1 MNIPLTLPDLSLWL
15 AATAI
20 ILLITSEILGS
31 SQEYSS
37 RILIDKTRMRLAA
50 IGSAIAF
57 LVTVVLGILSF

>member
-37 RILIDKTRMRLAA
+37 RILINKTRMRLGA

-57 LVTVVLGILSF
+57 LVTVVLAVLMF

>member
-15 AATAI
+15 AGTAI

-37 RILIDKTRMRLAA
+37 RILIDRTRMRLAA

-57 LVTVVLGILSF
+57 LVTVVLGVLGY

>member
-20 ILLITSEILGS
+20 ILLVTSEILDF

-37 RILIDKTRMRLAA
+37 RILINRTRMRFVG
-50 IGSAIAF
+50 IGCGLAF
-57 LVTVVLGILSF
+57 LVTAILQFI